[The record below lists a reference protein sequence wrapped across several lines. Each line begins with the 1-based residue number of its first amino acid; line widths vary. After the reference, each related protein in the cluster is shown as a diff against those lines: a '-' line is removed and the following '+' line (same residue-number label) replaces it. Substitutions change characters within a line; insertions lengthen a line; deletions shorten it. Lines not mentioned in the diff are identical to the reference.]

1 METYIPDTPLK
12 DPKADLFRRWPF
24 AKRVAHTISNRTD
37 SGSIVVGIYG
47 NWGEGKTTVLNFIE
61 TELLQNETN
70 ICVKFNPWLFS
81 TETQLILSFFN
92 TLANALDK
100 SLPTRKEKIGK
111 FLSKYGGLI
120 APLTLNPA
128 PLFEFSPG
136 KTLQE
141 LGKQLSSVE
150 LDELKER
157 IQSILR
163 AEKKRVVVLM
173 DDIDRLDKQEIY
185 NIFKLVKL
193 TADFEYTAYILAFDY
208 HMVAN
213 ALSERYSGNKTDP
226 GANFL
231 EKIIQVPLILP
242 KADEI
247 SLRQLCFKGVDQAVK
262 DAEIQLTESQVQE
275 FVRHF
280 IDGLEV
286 RLSTPRM
293 AKRYTNALAFALP
306 ILKGEVNPVDLMLTE
321 GIRVFYPQL
330 YEFIRTNPE
339 MFHGVLVSGHNT
351 EKEKEK
357 IRTTINDLLSLYT
370 SDEAIRV
377 RSLLETLFPKLKA
390 VFGNYHYGSEWQTT
404 WANEQRVSSGDY
416 FYRYFSYTIPEGDI
430 PDLVIEQFLSQIQNS
445 SYQDI
450 AALIVEMINTRNADK
465 VLLKF
470 RRKERQISETDSS
483 ILAKALA
490 ISGSLFPNVKQMFS
504 FTGAFSQSAILIH
517 KLLLNIPKGDK
528 RVNIAKEI
536 VMIADPLPFSTEI
549 LRWLLSPE
557 DKNEAER
564 TFTKDEESTLGKI
577 VATRISSVA
586 KSENLYLSYEDN
598 GPSLFWVW
606 SQWGDTKEV
615 AKYLEKSFDA
625 SDRNILE
632 FLKTYLPT
640 AWGLESGLSQKDDFE
655 RSQYNSVAKLIDP
668 NIVANKLIAIY
679 GNDIKDVT
687 GGFEYRAKPV
697 DERVAYQFAG
707 IHNHVRSESQAKV
720 APIKEA
726 HSSETPKSE

>member
-1 METYIPDTPLK
+1 METYISDNPQK

-24 AKRVAHTISNRTD
+24 AKRIANTISNRTD
-37 SGSIVVGIYG
+37 SSSMVIGIYG

-61 TELLQNETN
+61 TELLQDNSN

-81 TETQLILSFFN
+81 TEAQLILSFFN
-92 TLANALDK
+92 TLAKALDK

-111 FLSKYGGLI
+111 FLSKYGSLI
-120 APLTLNPA
+120 APLSVSPV

-157 IQSILR
+157 IQSILK
-163 AEKKRVVVLM
+163 AEKKRIVILM

-213 ALSERYSGNKTDP
+213 ALSERYSGNKTDA
-226 GANFL
+226 GASFL

-247 SLRQLCFKGVDQAVK
+247 SLRQLCFQGVDQAIK
-262 DAEIQLTESQVQE
+262 DAEIELTESQVQE

-280 IDGLEV
+280 VDGLEI
-286 RLSTPRM
+286 RLNTPRM

-330 YEFIRTNPE
+330 YDFIRIHPE
-339 MFHGVLVSGHNT
+339 MFHGVITSGHNT

-357 IRTTINDLLSLYT
+357 IRNSINELLSLY
-370 SDEAIRV
+370 SGDETAKA
-377 RSLLETLFPKLKA
+377 RSLLETLFPKLKG
-390 VFGNYHYGSEWQTT
+390 VFGNYYYGSEWQKT
-404 WANEQRVSSGDY
+404 WANEQRISSSDY
-416 FYRYFSYTIPEGDI
+416 FFRYFSYTIPEGDV
-430 PDLVIEQFLSQIQNS
+430 PDLVIDQFLSQTSNLPH
-445 SYQDI
+445 QDI
-450 AALIVEMINTRNADK
+450 AALLIEMITKRNADK
-465 VLLKF
+465 ILLKL
-470 RRKERQISETDSS
+470 RRKEKQLSETDSS
-483 ILAKALA
+483 NLSKALA
-490 ISGSLFPNVKQMFS
+490 ISGSLFPDAKQMFS

-517 KLLLNIPKGDK
+517 QLLLNILKGEK
-528 RVNIAKEI
+528 RLETAKEI
-536 VMIADPLPFSTEI
+536 IKIAEPLPFATEI

-564 TFTKDEESTLGKI
+564 TFAKEDENTIGRI
-577 VATRISSVA
+577 VAERISSIA
-586 KSENLYLSYEDN
+586 NENNIYLKFEDN
-598 GPSLFWVW
+598 SPSLFWVW
-606 SQWGDTKEV
+606 SQWIGFKEV
-615 AKYLEKSFDA
+615 AEYLENTLDLLHKSFVA
-625 SDRNILE
+625 E
-632 FLKTYLPT
+632 F
-640 AWGLESGLSQKDDFE
+640 
-655 RSQYNSVAKLIDP
+655 
-668 NIVANKLIAIY
+668 
-679 GNDIKDVT
+679 
-687 GGFEYRAKPV
+687 
-697 DERVAYQFAG
+697 
-707 IHNHVRSESQAKV
+707 KV
-720 APIKEA
+720 VNCRD
-726 HSSETPKSE
+726 